1 VNDNKKEEQEKL
13 YLLEKLIRLEATTI
27 NLEKDLVDLKAKFL
41 DYVTKHEF
49 TPVKLVVF
57 GLVGTILT
65 SALVLIITRLLVP
78 ISTVIAV

>member
-1 VNDNKKEEQEKL
+1 MNDNKKEEQEKL